1 MRILPPSSLTFT
13 SSNKKLYSIIF
24 IASVIS
30 ISYFLFFYL
39 QYNIETDTKNRL
51 VAQQI
56 KNQMQSTKKISVHIA
71 SDLNSI
77 VVALHGLANS
87 IYVQQGE
94 LSSDKTQNLLQE
106 TYLQINTITVVD
118 RLFILDKKNTAAA
131 FIVPKQQSEPFFGSD
146 NISFED
152 LINNTR
158 TKLVPTFSS
167 GFKGLDDVNRIA
179 ITYPILNRDT
189 QEYIGCIVALIPTLQ
204 FFEHYG
210 NVNDINT
217 QFLTAYD
224 ENGTYLSNPSK
235 DLIGRNFFSNE
246 VQQIIR
252 HNNNL
257 NQLTRKVVLD
267 GQASQ
272 AIYNFGSGERLSTG
286 YPISEQGKPIYF
298 VFVITPASLIY
309 SEINQVLFL
318 ERIETFSLLAG
329 TTAAITFLIV
339 FLLNWSNNLDREVKR
354 RTIEL
359 ESTNRQLTSA
369 NEQLKTHDKI
379 QKQFIN
385 VAAHELRTPLQPIIS
400 YGALALK
407 NKVDKIEA
415 IQTILKQARRLNK
428 LTTDLLE
435 IIRIED
441 DRFHYKREKIKIND
455 VILDSVK
462 EVVSQ
467 ESIKNKDH
475 TDSIDS
481 DDDNGKDKNKLR
493 QRWAEIAEHPLLNEK
508 RQKMILPLTGAAGE
522 EQEEVLIEL
531 DLDCNAEVYADR
543 VRIAEALFK
552 VIDNAIKFTKRGKIK
567 IETHSVIDDN
577 RQDAPKN
584 CMTVIKIS
592 DSGPGIPEDIL
603 PSLFGKFVTKNVLGK
618 ESMHGSGLGLFISK
632 SIVKAHKGEI
642 TAHNNK
648 TGGATITIVLPSI

>member
-1 MRILPPSSLTFT
+1 MYPTF
-13 SSNKKLYSIIF
+13 S
-24 IASVIS
+24 
-30 ISYFLFFYL
+30 FFYL

-94 LSSDKTQNLLQE
+94 LSSDKTQSLLQE

-118 RLFILDKKNTAAA
+118 RLFILDKKNTATA
-131 FIVPKQQSEPFFGSD
+131 FIVPQGESEPFFGSD

-246 VQQIIR
+246 VQQFIR

-257 NQLTRKVVLD
+257 NQLVRKVVLD

-272 AIYNFGSGERLSTG
+272 AIYNFGSGERLATG

-298 VFVITPASLIY
+298 VFVITPTSLIY

-339 FLLNWSNNLDREVKR
+339 FLLNWSSNLDREVKR

-369 NEQLKTHDKI
+369 NEQLKTHDKL

-385 VAAHELRTPLQPIIS
+385 AAAHELRTPLQPIIS

-441 DRFHYKREKIKIND
+441 GRFNYNREKIRIND
-455 VILDSVK
+455 VILGAVR
-462 EVVSQ
+462 EVVSSQ
-467 ESIKNKDH
+467 ESLKNKDH
-475 TDSIDS
+475 IYRIDS
-481 DDDNGKDKNKLR
+481 NDDNGKDKNKLR
-493 QRWAEIAEHPLLNEK
+493 QWAEIEAEHQLANEK
-508 RQKMILPLTGAAGE
+508 RQKIILPLERGATEE
-522 EQEEVLIEL
+522 EQVLIEL
-531 DLDCNAEVYADR
+531 DLDCDAEVYADR
-543 VRIAEALFK
+543 VRIAEAVFK

-567 IETHSVIDDN
+567 IETHSVIDD
-577 RQDAPKN
+577 RQNAPKN
-584 CMTVIKIS
+584 CMTVIKVS

-603 PSLFGKFVTKNVLGK
+603 PSLFGKFVTKSVLSK

-642 TAHNNK
+642 TAHNNES
-648 TGGATITIVLPSI
+648 GGATITIVLPSASGDIRNI